1 MGENMLGRTQREQL
15 SHAPAH
21 FGERRAQLV
30 RRKMAIE
37 RRQLPQTGEQTLF
50 GSLPQTDK
58 LTAAHNKHGAVFHS
72 PRLFCGSERQ
82 HSRVSAVKALAE
94 MLNRAV
100 VTARCAV
107 RQTDGCTKLHQRLVE
122 VAGAVGRHECGEP
135 FARLLFEFCV
145 RDRCEIV
152 IQPRRH
158 TQNIAVHR
166 RNGQSERDRRHRAC
180 RVLADAGQSKQPVVI
195 SRQFAAVFFAQ
206 QDRCTVQVAH
216 AAVVAEPLPE
226 LGVNGLVRRRE
237 SGYIGQRVHPAGEI
251 AAHGLHARL
260 LEHDLAHPDAIGSRL
275 RTPRQ
280 VAVPGVIPVQQ
291 RLHDGLAYPA
301 QYFMSSSVAPV

>member
-1 MGENMLGRTQREQL
+1 MFGRPQREQF
-15 SHAPAH
+15 SRAPAH

-30 RRKMAIE
+30 RRKMTIE
-37 RRQLPQTGEQTLF
+37 RRQLPQTGEQTLW

-72 PRLFCGSERQ
+72 SRLFCGSERQ
-82 HSRVSAVKALAE
+82 HSRIAAVKALAE

-100 VTARCAV
+100 ITARCAV

-122 VAGAVGRHECGEP
+122 VAGAVGRYECGEP
-135 FARLLFEFCV
+135 LARLLFELCV
-145 RDRCEIV
+145 RDRREIV
-152 IQPRRH
+152 IEPRRH

-166 RNGQSERDRRHRAC
+166 RNRQPERDRRHRAC
-180 RVLADAGQSKQPVVI
+180 RIFTDAGQREQFIVVGG
-195 SRQFAAVFFAQ
+195 QLAAVLRAQ

-237 SGYIGQRVHPAGEI
+237 SGNIGQRVHPAGKI

-260 LEHDLAHPDAIGSRL
+260 LQHDLAHPDAIGSRL
-275 RTPRQ
+275 RPPRQ
-280 VAVPGVIPVQQ
+280 VAVPGVIPAQQ

>member
-1 MGENMLGRTQREQL
+1 
-15 SHAPAH
+15 
-21 FGERRAQLV
+21 
-30 RRKMAIE
+30 MAIE

-122 VAGAVGRHECGEP
+122 VAGTVGRHECGEP

-145 RDRCEIV
+145 RDRREIV

-237 SGYIGQRVHPAGEI
+237 SGNIGQRVHPAGKI

-260 LEHDLAHPDAIGSRL
+260 LQHDLAHPDAVGSRL
-275 RTPRQ
+275 RPPRQ
-280 VAVPGVIPVQQ
+280 VAVPGVIPAQQ

>member
-1 MGENMLGRTQREQL
+1 MGENMLGRPQREQL

-21 FGERRAQLV
+21 FGEHRAQLV
-30 RRKMAIE
+30 RREMTVQ
-37 RRQLPQTGEQTLF
+37 RRQLPQTGEQTLL
-50 GSLPQTDK
+50 GSLPQTDQFA
-58 LTAAHNKHGAVFHS
+58 AAHKEHGAVFHS
-72 PRLFCGSERQ
+72 PRLFRRAERQ
-82 HSRVSAVKALAE
+82 HSRVPAVKALAE

-107 RQTDGCTKLHQRLVE
+107 RQTDRCTEFHQRLVE
-122 VAGAVGRHECGEP
+122 IAGTVGRHERGEP
-135 FARLLFEFCV
+135 LARLFFELCV
-145 RDRCEIV
+145 RDRREIV

-180 RVLADAGQSKQPVVI
+180 RVLADTGQGKQPVVI
-195 SRQFAAVFFAQ
+195 GRQFAAVFLAQ

-237 SGYIGQRVHPAGEI
+237 SGNIGQRVHPTGKI

-260 LEHDLAHPDAIGSRL
+260 LQHDLAHPDAVGSRL
-275 RTPRQ
+275 RPPRQ
-280 VAVPGVIPVQQ
+280 VAVTGVIPVQQ
-291 RLHDGLAYPA
+291 RLHDGFAYPA